1 MVIHCIFRDTS
12 GLISLVVCVLYIY
25 STIFQVVPE
34 VRRFVFNRSVCRDV
48 DTCLAHVYKNGIY
61 IYIYQRHTPVNQPS
75 FSFSTAVWTMKA
87 THASRKQA
95 TNKKPVSTNNKS

>member
-61 IYIYQRHTPVNQPS
+61 IYIYLSKTYTGKPTFVFFQYSSLDNESYTCIPE
-75 FSFSTAVWTMKA
+75 TGY
-87 THASRKQA
+87 KQK
-95 TNKKPVSTNNKS
+95 TS